1 MDLIDI
7 SVALTSTMPVYPGEP
22 GPELRPLKRLASG
35 ESSNLSALSM
45 SLHNG
50 THLDAPWHK
59 LESGARSDVLDPMT
73 LCGPAAVILV
83 DDPVSIRRD
92 HLEHLA
98 PAPER
103 LLIRTRNSRLY
114 SFGRFIDNY
123 VYIHPSAAE
132 WAVENR
138 LRLIGIDYLSV
149 EKFKEPG
156 SPTHRALLGGG
167 VTILE
172 GIDLSGVSAGE
183 YTLWC
188 LPLKL
193 PGADGV
199 PARAALQRGS
209 L

>member
-1 MDLIDI
+1 MILFASAASIWSI
-7 SVALTSTMPVYPGEP
+7 SF
-22 GPELRPLKRLASG
+22 PL
-35 ESSNLSALSM
+35 
-45 SLHNG
+45 
-50 THLDAPWHK
+50 
-59 LESGARSDVLDPMT
+59 RSD
-73 LCGPAAVILV
+73 CSSAQ
-83 DDPVSIRRD
+83 
-92 HLEHLA
+92 
-98 PAPER
+98 
-103 LLIRTRNSRLY
+103 RNSGLY
-114 SFGRFIDNY
+114 SLGHFVEDY

-167 VTILE
+167 VAILE
-172 GIDLSGVSAGE
+172 GIDLGGVSAGG

-199 PARAALQRGS
+199 PARAVLQRGS